1 MGLPWSADAAHPL
14 LLLAVLP
21 LLDATTCVDAQQM
34 MVVPSTSIQI
44 PRVANSFGQATDLQ
58 AFGDDV
64 YVATKDGRIQKLR
77 NVESDDTA
85 LTPDTAVF
93 LDILNFRPSQQ
104 QQRTRLTR
112 IRLSF
117 QFCYEWLVLCLLR
130 CLLYTSPSPRD
141 LSTSR
146 MPSSA

>member
-1 MGLPWSADAAHPL
+1 
-14 LLLAVLP
+14 
-21 LLDATTCVDAQQM
+21 
-34 MVVPSTSIQI
+34 MVVPATSIQI

-130 CLLYTSPSPRD
+130 VPQSGLGRRT
-141 LSTSR
+141 
-146 MPSSA
+146 AV